1 MKRRNVFRAV
11 AAAGVGALVA
21 PSPAF
26 AAGPPALVT
35 NPAQADREFVL
46 WLSVHD
52 PRRSV
57 REAATA
63 ALATAAQVTTFL
75 ASGYQAALDQAAQIR
90 AGHLDFANSKAAA
103 HPASTFPW
111 VAAAARRALE
121 GTDAELAEFAGTGY
135 AAALR
140 DDQAGIAYDDGAAL
154 VTPADWD
161 FLSTLVALDAGTSI
175 YQRARFVDTDADLAE
190 FLRHGLLSAAAVD
203 LDLLRAQYVADEW
216 AKWPELRF
224 RTVQAVEIDQAAR
237 AGTASPATAVRA
249 WQDLI
254 NRFNRQPS
262 YWSQG
267 ERLTRT
273 RSEAWGR
280 VSQRAGASSTFYLD
294 PIVGGAAAV
303 RGRWLTETSNAAER
317 SAWWTTLIR
326 YAEDTVLDWMH
337 S

>member
-1 MKRRNVFRAV
+1 MKRRNVFRVV

-52 PRRSV
+52 PRESV
-57 REAATA
+57 RAAATA
-63 ALATAAQVTTFL
+63 ALATAAQVTAFL
-75 ASGYQAALDQAAQIR
+75 ATGYQAALDQAAQIR
-90 AGHLDFANSKAAA
+90 ASHLDFANSKAAA
-103 HPASTFPW
+103 HPAPSFPW
-111 VAAAARRALE
+111 VAAAARRAIE
-121 GTDAELAEFAGTGY
+121 GTDAERAEFAGTGY

-154 VTPADWD
+154 VTPADRD
-161 FLSTLVALDAGTSI
+161 FLSTLVILDAGTSI

-203 LDLLRAQYVADEW
+203 LELLRAQYVADEW
-216 AKWPELRF
+216 AKWPEVRF
-224 RTVQAVEIDQAAR
+224 RTVQATEIEQAAR
-237 AGTASPATAVRA
+237 AGTASPATAVQA
-249 WQDLI
+249 WQQLI

-267 ERLTRT
+267 ERLGRT

-280 VSQRAGASSTFYLD
+280 VSQRAGASSTPYLD
-294 PIVGGAAAV
+294 PIVGEAAAV

-317 SAWWTTLIR
+317 SVWWTTLIR
-326 YAEDTVLDWMH
+326 YAEDTVIDWMH